1 MHGRNQ
7 WPDPELFPGFDKL
20 IIDYMD
26 ALTGTFS
33 THTHSLSLSLGLS
46 FTLTLGSR
54 PPELGHQVMRGIALS
69 LNLSENYFRYPVP

>member
-33 THTHSLSLSLGLS
+33 TLSLSLAASLS
-46 FTLTLGSR
+46 HSLWAHA
-54 PPELGHQVMRGIALS
+54 HQSWDIR
-69 LNLSENYFRYPVP
+69 

>member
-33 THTHSLSLSLGLS
+33 TLSLSLSLGLS
-46 FTLTLGSR
+46 FNAHSASTPTQSWDIR
-54 PPELGHQVMRGIALS
+54 
-69 LNLSENYFRYPVP
+69 

>member
-33 THTHSLSLSLGLS
+33 TLSLGLS
-46 FTLTLGSR
+46 FNAHSASTPTQSWDIR
-54 PPELGHQVMRGIALS
+54 
-69 LNLSENYFRYPVP
+69 